1 MKEYGSKLKITSSDI
16 HLKSI
21 FANDFYIELGNI
33 EINVMKR
40 ILNYEL
46 ININELTYY
55 PIQNKSVGSCKTL
68 VGELKNKIPY
78 MFYKTIV
85 DADYS
90 RYMFLTYGVLDYYNV
105 NAKDRFM
112 PIFLLPIEMK
122 YLDGEFYVQLISKP
136 FENPLILNVVKD
148 SLKINFKQNRSL
160 NSLYELDYM
169 LTQINRL
176 SGCNVKLENYLT
188 YGTVKKREVL
198 EPGKI
203 FKRVKLDDDY
213 FVNRVYGS
221 EKNYFMSLPYTKA
234 QRKFLVEAMQGD
246 NLTLS
251 GHDGTGKTTVL
262 KDICVN
268 LINEGKKIVYV
279 SNKDETLK
287 DVNNFFRELQIHDTV
302 MDLTDP
308 FGKNGERETIVFEN
322 ETFDVNL
329 LIDELKKLYKQVE
342 DYESLIG
349 GRISNFRFSEIINQL
364 SILVELEHSEEKII
378 SDDELVNL
386 NYIYKYEFER
396 IKTSLENIQTNL
408 YKIDSFKNSVWNQI
422 PIINS
427 IKYANQIIS
436 LINQINNGYL
446 ELIEKKLRL
455 ENEFGLKE
463 IVNYAN
469 FRKVV
474 YLIDSFNT
482 DVIPEIWKKGFVN
495 YKEASSLY
503 GQLKS
508 DIYSYQESLYYIS
521 TKYLNIDDLD
531 VDEKLRA
538 IYGNYF
544 KEGESEKINNILKN
558 TIELK
563 NLVGKVIVNKKILDE
578 AAHDIRNDLH
588 WNFTE
593 NKTGVNTL
601 LSFADLVINN
611 DLNKKLCN
619 VVVNENYDDVINKI
633 GLIKESVRNKKQEL
647 DELTKEYPNL
657 TEEKINQAIQLI
669 QNEPRKKRAIR
680 KKYNNIEFSKVE
692 ELFER
697 FFNIQKDL
705 VKLHTEYTNI
715 TGMMYTERENDVII
729 LRNIKDFY
737 DSIKSKTYKK
747 IIEKFFETV
756 DIRKKNGTYKSLC
769 DELIKYI
776 NSYNIITSAFD
787 VFSEKNIYLN
797 EDKFIYCELEELE
810 NIDNYVN
817 SVYGINLEMIKH
829 FVQLEDSYVKYESYL
844 HLNSVLKEHRS
855 LLNYLVTHK
864 DYIKYFGHLYNA
876 EKTNVSDI
884 GKSLQMYSDVNNIFK
899 SSGNL
904 VKSFHIMNSLKE
916 LITASEDNLNKLNET
931 LKIYAKIFKDGIT
944 RYYYNDFNS
953 IIDYLNKLL
962 NSKDELISYLNITNG
977 LSVIHGYNLKS
988 LVNYIA
994 NTDKCDNIVND
1005 FEFLYFNILK
1015 DKYLAGEDGRLLKDR
1030 DYIKLLDKIYSLES
1044 RIRKV
1049 INGSIVKQ
1057 IYNKTSHRFNEYI
1070 IKKRKYNNFI
1080 SKDSRHQLYLANNL
1094 IIENWLNL
1102 QLFDVIILDDAEA
1115 LSVPYLQNLKTKQ
1128 IIISGSYHVY
1138 KNMSHNLLS
1147 LYFDDRTTVFKERF
1161 INTPKKLM
1169 MNASKLEGLMKSSVF
1184 ENDGIDIV
1192 HEEIEKYI
1200 FNLYN
1205 KNKDVKINYFIK
1217 DLDKVYNLIE
1227 EVAYVFSKNN
1237 IENSEILNFLSYNIN
1252 ICDLVD
1258 GKIGHSDYN
1267 ILDLSDYRHI
1277 DANIEATNAFDNLL
1291 YPSEK
1296 LVIYDN
1302 NNYLISEDNTVFIKN
1317 VRKLSEYIKP
1327 EDLYNH
1333 TTMDQCI
1340 EIITNSLREKGYAVY
1355 PTNVNT
1361 DMNVLIEEKFVGIS
1375 VLFSENSYVEA
1386 LNEYRCTKS
1395 KLSHYGWDVIFT
1407 TKMAY
1412 LQGLN
1417 SVSDSLELQIKKI
1430 SNKKGKK

>member
-1 MKEYGSKLKITSSDI
+1 MKEYGSKLKIISSDI

-33 EINVMKR
+33 EVDVMKR

-122 YLDGEFYVQLISKP
+122 YLNSEFYIQLISKP

-148 SLKINFKQNRSL
+148 SIKINFKQSRNL
-160 NSLYELDYM
+160 NNLYELDYM
-169 LTQINRL
+169 LAQINRL
-176 SGCNVKLENYLT
+176 PGCNVKLENYLT
-188 YGTVKKREVL
+188 YGAVKKREVL

-203 FKRVKLDDDY
+203 FKRVKLGDDY

-221 EKNYFMSLPYTKA
+221 ENNYFMSLPYTKA
-234 QRKFLVEAMQGD
+234 QRKFLAEAMQGD

-251 GHDGTGKTTVL
+251 GRDGTGKTTVL

-268 LINEGKKIVYV
+268 LINAGKKIIYI
-279 SNKDETLK
+279 SDKDCTLNDVKSFFK
-287 DVNNFFRELQIHDTV
+287 DLKIHDSLF
-302 MDLTDP
+302 DLTDP
-308 FGKNGERETIVFEN
+308 FYKTSEREAIVFEN

-329 LIDELKKLYKQVE
+329 LIDELKKLYKKAE
-342 DYESLIG
+342 DYEALIG

-364 SILVELEHSEEKII
+364 SILVELDRSEDKII
-378 SDDELVNL
+378 SDEELINL

-408 YKIDSFKNSVWNQI
+408 YKMTCFKNSVWNQI

-427 IKYANQIIS
+427 IKYANQIIT

-446 ELIEKKLRL
+446 DLIDKKNKL
-455 ENEFGLKE
+455 ENEYGLKA
-463 IVNYAN
+463 IANYAN
-469 FRKVV
+469 FRKIV
-474 YLIDSFNT
+474 YLIESFNT
-482 DVIPEIWKKGFVN
+482 DVIPEIWKKGYVN

-521 TKYLNIDDLD
+521 TKYLDVDNLD
-531 VDEKLRA
+531 IDEKLSV
-538 IYGNYF
+538 IYGEYF
-544 KEGESEKINNILKN
+544 TRGESEKINNILRN
-558 TIELK
+558 TTDLK

-578 AAHDIRNDLH
+578 EAHDLRNELY

-593 NKTGVNTL
+593 SKEDINIFL
-601 LSFADLVINN
+601 AFADLVLNN
-611 DLNKKLCN
+611 NLNRKLCN
-619 VVVNENYDDVINKI
+619 TIVNGEYEDVINKI
-633 GLIKESVRNKKQEL
+633 ADIKEKVRLKNKEL
-647 DELTKEYPNL
+647 DDLTKEYPNL

-669 QNEPRKKRAIR
+669 ESEPRKKRAIR

-692 ELFER
+692 ELFEK
-697 FFNIQKDL
+697 FFSIQRDL
-705 VKLHTEYTNI
+705 VKLHTEYTNL
-715 TGMMYTERENDVII
+715 TDMLYSERENDVII
-729 LRNIKDFY
+729 LKNIKDFY
-737 DSIKSKTYKK
+737 SSIENETHKNIIDKFFDSIDNRRKS
-747 IIEKFFETV
+747 
-756 DIRKKNGTYKSLC
+756 DTYKSLC
-769 DELIKYI
+769 DKLVRYI
-776 NSYNIITSAFD
+776 NAYDIILDAYE
-787 VFSEKNIYLN
+787 VFKEKHIYLK
-797 EDKFIYCELEELE
+797 DDDFIYNELEELDK
-810 NIDNYVN
+810 IDNYVN
-817 SVYGINLEMIKH
+817 SVYNINLEMIKH
-829 FVQLEDSYVKYESYL
+829 FVQLDDSYVKYESYL
-844 HLNSVLKEHRS
+844 HLNSVLKEHRE
-855 LLNYLVTHK
+855 LLSYLTNHK
-864 DYIKYFGHLYNA
+864 DYIKYFGHLYAA

-904 VKSFHIMNSLKE
+904 VKSFNVMDDLKKLTVESENSLD
-916 LITASEDNLNKLNET
+916 SLNEY
-931 LKIYAKIFKDGIT
+931 LKMYAKIFKDGIT

-953 IIDYLNKLL
+953 IVDYLNKLL
-962 NSKDELISYLNITNG
+962 SSKEELISYLNITNG
-977 LSVIHGYNLKS
+977 LSIINGYNLKS
-988 LVNYIA
+988 LVRYIA

-1005 FEFLYFNILK
+1005 FEYLYFSRLK
-1015 DKYLAGEDGRLLKDR
+1015 DKYLANENGRLLKDR
-1030 DYIKLLDKIYSLES
+1030 DYINLLDKIYSTEE

-1049 INGSIVKQ
+1049 INGSICKQ
-1057 IYNKTSHRFNEYI
+1057 IYNKTSHRYSEYN

-1094 IIENWLNL
+1094 IMENWLNL

-1115 LSVPYLQNLKTKQ
+1115 LSVPHLQNLKSKQ
-1128 IIISGSYHVY
+1128 IIIAGSYHVY

-1161 INTPKKLM
+1161 IHTPKKLM
-1169 MNASKLEGLMKSSVF
+1169 ISATKVEGLMKANAF
-1184 ENDGIDIV
+1184 ENDGVDIV
-1192 HEEIEKYI
+1192 HDEIEKYI
-1200 FNLYN
+1200 LNLYT
-1205 KNKDVKINYFIK
+1205 KNKDVKINYFVK
-1217 DLDKVYNLIE
+1217 DLDKIYNLIE
-1227 EVAYVFSKNN
+1227 EISYVFSKNN
-1237 IENSEILNFLSYNIN
+1237 VETSEILNFLSYNIN

-1258 GKIGHSDYN
+1258 GKIVHADYN
-1267 ILDLSDYRHI
+1267 ILDLNDYMRL
-1277 DANIEATNAFDNLL
+1277 DANFEATNAFDNLL

-1296 LVIYDN
+1296 LIIYDEN
-1302 NNYLISEDNTVFIKN
+1302 NSLISEDNTMFIN
-1317 VRKLSEYIKP
+1317 NIRKLSDYIKP

-1340 EIITNSLREKGYAVY
+1340 EIITNSLRERELTIY
-1355 PTNVNT
+1355 PTNINT
-1361 DMNVLIEEKFVGIS
+1361 DMNVLINEGFVGIA

-1395 KLSHYGWDVIFT
+1395 KLSNYGWDVIFT
-1407 TKMAY
+1407 TKMSY
-1412 LQGLN
+1412 LEGLN
-1417 SVSDSLELQIKKI
+1417 SVADSLQTKINKI
-1430 SNKKGKK
+1430 SIKKGKK